1 MSATHETVQI
11 RLDGIPDHC
20 RLRGGFSGDYGRGG
34 AMREPKKVR
43 TTTELIKSCRMLRE
57 HNEKLKAELET
68 AKSAYSDLL
77 VNSVREVRELEA
89 KLARSD
95 RKEIEAVYR
104 RLGELEA
111 KLKWLEGLL
120 RINQICNCCGDHLS
134 EGACVNLDCGRY
146 GANQ

>member
-1 MSATHETVQI
+1 MSNKRLHELYDEFEQV
-11 RLDGIPDHC
+11 
-20 RLRGGFSGDYGRGG
+20 
-34 AMREPKKVR
+34 ER
-43 TTTELIKSCRMLRE
+43 TTDFEGF
-57 HNEKLKAELET
+57 
-68 AKSAYSDLL
+68 L
-77 VNSVREVRELEA
+77 VDRIEELEA

-120 RINQICNCCGDHLS
+120 RMNQICNCCGDHLS